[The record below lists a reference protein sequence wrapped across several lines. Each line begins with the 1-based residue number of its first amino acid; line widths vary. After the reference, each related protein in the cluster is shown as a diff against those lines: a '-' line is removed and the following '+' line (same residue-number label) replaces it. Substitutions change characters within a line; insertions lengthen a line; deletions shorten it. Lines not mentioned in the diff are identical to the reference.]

1 MKSPQSAGGTLHKI
15 HFGENLIFIVSY
27 EITVLLSRLYMFE
40 PNHVSHLHK
49 NNKAIKLFQKK
60 NPFPQ
65 HLHI

>member
-15 HFGENLIFIVSY
+15 HFGKNLIFIVSY
-27 EITVLLSRLYMFE
+27 EITVLLSRLYMLE